1 MTLEDILVVF
11 KAYVAYVPILVSE
24 MQAYVKEYLVKKTL
38 EPCYVING
46 RFYLDA

>member
-24 MQAYVKEYLVKKTL
+24 MQAYVKEYLVKKHWSL
-38 EPCYVING
+38 AMWLMVGFI
-46 RFYLDA
+46 